1 MRSTATANITA
12 GLTVVALA
20 AVLTYVA
27 QGAENRADRG
37 ESLAMQVR
45 TACASGPTAA
55 VVELRRVGACGQAE
69 VVVQGI
75 PGPAGERGTAGSPG
89 SPGISGQI
97 GPTGERGPAGSPG
110 PIGPAGSP
118 GPIGPPGPEG
128 PAGDPGSDGAD
139 GAEGSPGTDGAP
151 GERGSDGP
159 VGPACPRG
167 ELRAVVTYG
176 DGQTGTACVRRASI
190 AETPDPTPTETPSV
204 EPSGPALIP
213 LLP

>member
-45 TACASGPTAA
+45 TACASGPTAV

-75 PGPAGERGTAGSPG
+75 PGPAGERGTAGNPG
-89 SPGISGQI
+89 PSGIPGQI

-110 PIGPAGSP
+110 PTGPSGP
-118 GPIGPPGPEG
+118 GG

-139 GAEGSPGTDGAP
+139 GAEGSPGADGAP